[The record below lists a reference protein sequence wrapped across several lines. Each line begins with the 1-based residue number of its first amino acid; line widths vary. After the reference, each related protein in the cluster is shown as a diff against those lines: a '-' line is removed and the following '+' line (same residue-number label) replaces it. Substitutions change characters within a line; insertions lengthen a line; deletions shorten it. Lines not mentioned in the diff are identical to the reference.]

1 MKFSPKV
8 TILIIYG
15 IDMLFSAVSIF
26 YVLGDNQIAII
37 VYLILMTL
45 LLYIVANTD
54 ILYEKKRKS
63 KK

>member
-15 IDMLFSAVSIF
+15 IDILFSAVSIF

-45 LLYIVANTD
+45 LLYIVAT
-54 ILYEKKRKS
+54 L
-63 KK
+63 

>member
-1 MKFSPKV
+1 MKFTPKV

-15 IDMLFSAVSIF
+15 IDILFSAVSIF